1 MGNLCIITE
10 YQHKGIGKLT
20 MEFVL
25 EHYVDLRELSLIT
38 PADKL
43 ENVNFYTKKC
53 GFNIVGT
60 EMDGNVEVARF
71 EFIRRY

>member
-1 MGNLCIITE
+1 
-10 YQHKGIGKLT
+10 

-38 PADKL
+38 PTDKL

-60 EMDGNVEVARF
+60 EIDGNVEVVRF
-71 EFIRRY
+71 EFIRRN